1 MKHLTLQTTLKFTV
15 DDLKANRDGRVS
27 KRQFDKY
34 KPPEI
39 NKMAIW
45 VLLGHGLVIGGIL
58 GAIAV
63 ATGETA
69 MWLVFGIVV
78 AAAFL
83 PFVLLNNE
91 GNLAPALR
99 GDVLGGKVAK
109 TCGIV
114 VLTQEQGRDTR
125 FDLYVDGVTLKISRS
140 QAAAFVH
147 GEGYCVYYLPN
158 SLTLLSAE
166 PL

>member
-1 MKHLTLQTTLKFTV
+1 MKHLTLQTTLKFTA
-15 DDLKANRDGRVS
+15 DDLKSNRDGRVS
-27 KRQFDKY
+27 KRQFEKY

-39 NKMAIW
+39 NKMAIY
-45 VLLGHGLVIGGIL
+45 VLLGHGVLIGGIL
-58 GAIAV
+58 GAIAI

-69 MWLVFGIVV
+69 MWIVFAIVV

-91 GNLAPALR
+91 GNLTPVVR
-99 GDVLGGKVAK
+99 GDVLAGVVEK

-114 VLTQEQGRDTR
+114 ILTEHSGREIYYE
-125 FDLYVDGVTLKISRS
+125 LYIDSITLKISRS

-147 GEGYCVYYLPN
+147 GDSYCIYYLPK
-158 SLTLLSAE
+158 SRTLLTAE